1 MIGPNPEN
9 AWFHHWWHWWHSFV
23 TLSMFRDVS
32 RPMSFVEIFS
42 SLSFS
47 VDLIWS
53 TEFGPDVSDSHP
65 TLSNQYLLL
74 FLTRSNLF
82 LSLGLRNCIEIYASS
97 IWLILESECFVH
109 SLSLFWFALIS
120 LECRIFCINRN
131 IPSFIVWLR
140 VRKKSSAQRSN
151 N

>member
-65 TLSNQYLLL
+65 TLSNRYLLL

-82 LSLGLRNCIEIYASS
+82 FIIKFEKLYRNLCKFHLIDFRVWMFCSFSISFFGSLWYRSNAESFASIEISH
-97 IWLILESECFVH
+97 H
-109 SLSLFWFALIS
+109 SLFG
-120 LECRIFCINRN
+120 
-131 IPSFIVWLR
+131 
-140 VRKKSSAQRSN
+140 
-151 N
+151 